1 MCDMSATIGS
11 LAAAL
16 AKAQGEMSA
25 AQKSSDNTYF
35 KSKYADL
42 SECWESCRG
51 PLSKNGLAVIQT
63 TEIKDGDAIGVVVNT
78 TLAHSSGEW
87 IRGTLFM
94 PLAKKDPQAVGS
106 AITYGRRYG
115 MSAIVGIVADDDD
128 DGEAAMGRAQDG
140 KTAAKQPPRQRP
152 QPQAPQPTA
161 HEQATKTLKNLLV
174 SEEGVGLKPAEVA
187 GWIRRILGREDIKG
201 FDSLSPQEVELC
213 LKVARDSISMVA

>member
-128 DGEAAMGRAQDG
+128 DCEAAMGRAQDG

-174 SEEGVGLKPAEVA
+174 SEEGVGLKPEEVA

>member
-16 AKAQGEMSA
+16 AKAQGEMAA
-25 AQKSSDNTYF
+25 AQKSSDNPYF

-128 DGEAAMGRAQDG
+128 GEAAMGRAQDG
-140 KTAAKQPPRQRP
+140 KTAAKQPPRQRA

-213 LKVARDSISMVA
+213 LKAARDSISMVA

>member
-16 AKAQGEMSA
+16 AKAQGEMAA
-25 AQKSSDNTYF
+25 AQKSSDNPYF
-35 KSKYADL
+35 RSKYADL

-115 MSAIVGIVADDDD
+115 LSAMVGIVADDD
-128 DGEAAMGRAQDG
+128 DGEAAMGRVQG
-140 KTAAKQPPRQRP
+140 GGPQKPQNSKQQRP
-152 QPQAPQPTA
+152 QPLEDSPQ
-161 HEQATKTLKNLLV
+161 EQAIKTLKNLLV
-174 SEEGVGLKPAEVA
+174 KEEGLGLKPAEVA
-187 GWIRRILGREDIKG
+187 GWIKRVLGREDVKG